1 MGVDEIYIP
10 LRFTEFT
17 HQRNLFHTSRS
28 KSVEMVSAKK
38 FSFSALAT
46 WTEFIFQTQ
55 VVGWMSEGASWYS
68 VPTQKLLM

>member
-38 FSFSALAT
+38 FFLCPCNMDRVHLSDPS
-46 WTEFIFQTQ
+46 
-55 VVGWMSEGASWYS
+55 GWVDE
-68 VPTQKLLM
+68 